1 MRIPRWWACLLL
13 GVGCSGLV
21 GCSQTRWMRSTDPS
35 DIKTVASING
45 KPVSTVTGE
54 PGTGTARRE
63 DNEDDAPRPATGSR
77 ISGRVVDEEGQPVAN
92 AVVRLGVGGSSGGR
106 VNFATTD
113 RSGAF
118 TLHRLRPG
126 TNYTLIAESQGDDGM
141 LSGRAQARAPRTDV
155 RIAVSTRDLETEAE
169 PRGKVL
175 AARMRSALF
184 PDDDTDGFPG
194 TVHSRVA
201 TAADG
206 RQESAPEADGAS
218 PWTLRMPHLLAGRS
232 SSGTSADPDHGRA
245 NDRSRRI
252 SDRRRSASDGD
263 DARDEPSRPD
273 PIAAVGDD
281 EGENPLPPARESRAV
296 LASRGSTQAPRSS
309 NEGPG
314 RHSHVAVESSD
325 GVAPASYS
333 QSGDAADGEH
343 AVIRPRRTQAS
354 RPGDRSAPSRSSR
367 SGDRRESADTA
378 DPGTPADDGG
388 APPVRRTK
396 HHTTWRELAISP
408 NDVPVDEALRR
419 SSMDEED
426 IAEDKGVVRAVI
438 PQEGER
444 GREDEAEGTRKPRRQ
459 PRPEPTPVA
468 TRRRMSGTSA
478 RDEAEA
484 ATEPAPLAA
493 ARRMS
498 PARTARRNE
507 KSNTASQP
515 LVHRAPSRSRVP
527 AEGICRLDAGG
538 RRVVDLQLPGLD
550 GRMMSLRNFDADVI
564 ILDFW
569 GSWCRQCE
577 KSIEH
582 HQRLQEELGRKVQ
595 VIGIACEKSDNPE
608 ARRKA
613 AEAAVRR
620 LGINYPVMVTG
631 MQGSCPVQRAL
642 RVQFYPTMV
651 VLDREGNILLFEQ
664 GATDAT
670 LSRIDRAISAR
681 VERQ

>member
-1 MRIPRWWACLLL
+1 MRIPRWWACLLV

-21 GCSQTRWMRSTDPS
+21 GCSQTRWMRTTDPS

-63 DNEDDAPRPATGSR
+63 ENEDYTPRPARGSR

-92 AVVRLGVGGSSGGR
+92 AVVRLGVGGTSGGR

-118 TLHRLRPG
+118 TMHRLRPG

-155 RIAVSTRDLETEAE
+155 QIAVSTRDLETEAE

-175 AARMRSALF
+175 AARMRSVLF

-194 TVHSRVA
+194 TVHSRVE
-201 TAADG
+201 TTG
-206 RQESAPEADGAS
+206 ERRQESVRETDGAS
-218 PWTLRMPHLLAGRS
+218 PWTLRTPHLLAGRS
-232 SSGTSADPDHGRA
+232 SSETSVDPGQGRRNA
-245 NDRSRRI
+245 RSRQA
-252 SDRRRSASDGD
+252 SDPRRSASDGD
-263 DARDEPSRPD
+263 DGRDAPPRPD
-273 PIAAVGDD
+273 SIAAAGDD
-281 EGENPLPPARESRAV
+281 DGENPLPPAGESRAV
-296 LASRGSTQAPRSS
+296 LASRGSTRASRSS
-309 NEGPG
+309 DKDA
-314 RHSHVAVESSD
+314 RRYSDAAAESSD

-333 QSGDAADGEH
+333 QSGDAADGEQ
-343 AVIRPRRTQAS
+343 AVIRPRRAQAFQ
-354 RPGDRSAPSRSSR
+354 PGDRSVPSRAARSDDR
-367 SGDRRESADTA
+367 RGSGDAA
-378 DPGTPADDGG
+378 DPGMPADDGG
-388 APPVRRTK
+388 APPPRRKK

-408 NDVPVDEALRR
+408 DDVPVDEALRR
-419 SSMDEED
+419 SSMEEED
-426 IAEDKGVVRAVI
+426 IAVDQGVVRAVI
-438 PQEGER
+438 PQQRE
-444 GREDEAEGTRKPRRQ
+444 REDKAEAAHKLRRQ
-459 PRPEPTPVA
+459 PRPEPAAAA
-468 TRRRMSGTSA
+468 TRRRMPGTSA
-478 RDEAEA
+478 QDEAEA
-484 ATEPAPLAA
+484 VPEPTPVATD
-493 ARRMS
+493 RRMPS
-498 PARTARRNE
+498 ARIARRNE
-507 KSNTASQP
+507 KSNSASRA
-515 LVHRAPSRSRVP
+515 LVHRELARSRVL

-550 GRMMSLRNFDADVI
+550 GRMMSLSDFDADVI

-582 HQRLQEELGRKVQ
+582 HRRLQEELGRKVQ
-595 VIGIACEKSDNPE
+595 VIGIACEKSDNIE
-608 ARRKA
+608 ARRKV

-642 RVQFYPTMV
+642 RVQFYPTMI
-651 VLDREGNILLFEQ
+651 VLDREGNILQFEQ